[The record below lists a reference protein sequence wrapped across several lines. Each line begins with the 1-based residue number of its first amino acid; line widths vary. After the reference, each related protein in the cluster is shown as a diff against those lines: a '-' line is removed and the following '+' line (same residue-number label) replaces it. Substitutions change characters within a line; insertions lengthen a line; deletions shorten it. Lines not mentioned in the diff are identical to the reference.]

1 MFLSGLDSGIG
12 GGESG
17 GSTLQYME
25 KQNHNV
31 APNQPLAFWPL
42 NPPIGL
48 KRHIWVQESLLKS
61 QKLHQTLLGRDPH
74 LDQRVL
80 SSNTIG
86 DPKS

>member
-17 GSTLQYME
+17 SSTLQYME

-42 NPPIGL
+42 MSMFA
-48 KRHIWVQESLLKS
+48 KLLNICCE
-61 QKLHQTLLGRDPH
+61 H
-74 LDQRVL
+74 
-80 SSNTIG
+80 
-86 DPKS
+86 